1 MDTGQL
7 ATLGTLTTCTL
18 SLGLGFSL
26 GFGAPLDLAYFEAVN
41 AKGSVE
47 SELVSKILPNP
58 YGWTKWATLRSF
70 YPLSHLKNPKWE
82 EGKILLSL
90 KCSIKKAIK
99 GKNWC
104 YRQQR
109 QFWWELTQV
118 TSLSSPMGP
127 SCPPPSNFHLCCR
140 QLNKSPPNCVWR
152 GRTCFQQEHAQQYFA
167 FNQFDLTFSKA
178 IFHCCY

>member
-58 YGWTKWATLRSF
+58 YGWTK
-70 YPLSHLKNPKWE
+70 
-82 EGKILLSL
+82 
-90 KCSIKKAIK
+90 
-99 GKNWC
+99 
-104 YRQQR
+104 
-109 QFWWELTQV
+109 
-118 TSLSSPMGP
+118 
-127 SCPPPSNFHLCCR
+127 
-140 QLNKSPPNCVWR
+140 
-152 GRTCFQQEHAQQYFA
+152 
-167 FNQFDLTFSKA
+167 
-178 IFHCCY
+178 